1 MNKNGLTLVIMA
13 AGIGSRYGGVK
24 QLDEV
29 GPSGETLMDY
39 SIYDAIR
46 AGFDK
51 VVFIIRRD
59 LENAFVTH
67 YKERFVGQI
76 NIKYAFQD
84 EFKKYEEGFTISRSK
99 PWGTGHAMLSASEV
113 ITTPFAILNADD
125 FYGATAYHSLA
136 EALKNNVP
144 ANRYFLVG
152 YRLINTLSEFG
163 SVSRGL
169 CRLDRNHDLTGVT
182 ELTKISRKDEK
193 IIYEEAGEL
202 RPLNANDLV
211 SMNFWG
217 FTPGVFQQLNQRF
230 RDFIVKNHGNPKAEF
245 YIPSFVDSLI
255 KEDLASVHVLTAEET
270 WLGVTYRE
278 DRPFVVEKIKA
289 MVEKGLYPA
298 RLG

>member
-1 MNKNGLTLVIMA
+1 MNNGLTLVIMA
-13 AGIGSRYGGVK
+13 AGVGSRYGGIK

-39 SIYDAIR
+39 SIHDAVL

-59 LENAFVTH
+59 LENAFIDH
-67 YKERFVGQI
+67 YKDRFRGMVEV
-76 NIKYAFQD
+76 KYAFQD
-84 EFKKYEEGFTISRSK
+84 EFKKHEEGYTIARSK
-99 PWGTGHAMLSASEV
+99 PWGTGHAMLSAGEA
-113 ITTPFAILNADD
+113 ITSSFAILNADD
-125 FYGATAYHSLA
+125 FYGAAAFNSLA
-136 EALKNNVP
+136 GALKNSTSS
-144 ANRYFLVG
+144 NRYFLVG

-169 CRLDRNHDLTGVT
+169 CRLDENHNLTGVT
-182 ELTKISRKDEK
+182 ELTKISRKDDK
-193 IIYEEAGEL
+193 IVYEEDGEIK
-202 RPLNANDLV
+202 PLNPNDLV

-217 FTPGVFQQLNQRF
+217 FNPTIFEHLNRSFREFIQR
-230 RDFIVKNHGNPKAEF
+230 NHNNPKAEF

-255 KEDLASVHVLTAEET
+255 KDGLATVHVLTAEET

-278 DRPFVVEKIKA
+278 DRPFVMEKINV
-289 MVEKGLYPA
+289 MVKKGLYPA